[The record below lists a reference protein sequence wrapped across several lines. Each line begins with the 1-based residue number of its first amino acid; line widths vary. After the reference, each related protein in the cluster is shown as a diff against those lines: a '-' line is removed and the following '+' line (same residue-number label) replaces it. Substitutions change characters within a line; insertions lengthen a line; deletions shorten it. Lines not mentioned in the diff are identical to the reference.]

1 MRTKNTARGG
11 IFCLVLPQ
19 AYVFY
24 YLSPLILHKQTE
36 SMSQLNDDKV
46 MGTAGDLPINENLTN
61 PPKGHPPGLYWLFF
75 AEMWERFCYY
85 GMRALLVL
93 YLTKTLLVADEK
105 TFAIY
110 GAYTALVYAVTV
122 LGGKLADNLLGY
134 RYAVIMGG
142 ILMAIGE
149 FMILGGGEFWL
160 LMGMAVIIS
169 GNGYFKANI
178 SSIVGRLYPD
188 GDPRRDSGFTIFY
201 IGINLGAFLATTVVA
216 EVGAKF
222 GYEYGFGLAGI
233 GMVLGAI
240 VFIFGQKHYEGHG
253 LPPNKEKLMKP
264 VVGPLN
270 RFHLTI
276 LATIAVV
283 PLFYLL
289 LSNSSIVG
297 YLLVA
302 TAAYVLYLLINAGIK
317 GGTVLRDRM
326 IILVLLMF
334 FNIVFWACFE
344 QAGSSLTLFA
354 DRNIDRVVFGYEMG
368 AATTQFFNPLY
379 ILIFGSIFS
388 VMWIK
393 LSKIGK
399 NPNIPMKFGLG
410 IVQLGLGYLIVWLCS
425 GLVSPEYK
433 LPLFTLVFLYMLHTT
448 GELFLSPIGLSMVT
462 KLAPKE
468 MTGTVMG
475 AWFLSIAGANY
486 VAAILAQLTGAEH
499 GDSGVEATAQQ
510 TLTQYVDIYT
520 QMGLITVGIGLI
532 LVILSKPLNK
542 LMHGVT

>member
-1 MRTKNTARGG
+1 
-11 IFCLVLPQ
+11 
-19 AYVFY
+19 
-24 YLSPLILHKQTE
+24 
-36 SMSQLNDDKV
+36 MSQTHDDKEL
-46 MGTAGDLPINENLTN
+46 GTAGDLPIKENLN
-61 PPKGHPPGLYWLFF
+61 APPTGHPPGLYWLFF

-93 YLTKTLLVADEK
+93 YLTKTLMVADKE

-122 LGGKLADNLLGY
+122 LGGKLADSLLGY
-134 RYAVIMGG
+134 RIAVILGG
-142 ILMAIGE
+142 FLMAIGE

-160 LMGMAVIIS
+160 LMGMAVIIT
-169 GNGYFKANI
+169 GNGFFKANI
-178 SSIVGRLYPD
+178 SSIVGRLYED

-216 EVGAKF
+216 EVGNKF

-233 GMVLGAI
+233 GMLIGAV
-240 VFIFGQKHYEGHG
+240 VFIFGQKHYQGHG
-253 LPPNKEKLMKP
+253 FPPNKDRLMKAAF
-264 VVGPLN
+264 GPLS
-270 RFHLTI
+270 RLHIVILGT
-276 LATIAVV
+276 LATI
-283 PLFYLL
+283 PLFYFLL
-289 LSNSSIVG
+289 TNSEVVG
-297 YLLVA
+297 YLLAA
-302 TAAYVLYLLINAGIK
+302 TAIYVLYLLISAGIK
-317 GGTVLRDRM
+317 GGKVLRDRM
-326 IILVLLMF
+326 LILILLMF

-354 DRNIDRVVFGYEMG
+354 DRNIDRVVFGYTIG

-388 VMWIK
+388 VMWVK

-410 IVQLGLGYLIVWLCS
+410 IVQLGLGYLVVWLMS
-425 GLVSPEYK
+425 GFVSHEYT
-433 LPLFTLVFLYMLHTT
+433 LPLVTLVFLYMLHTT

-462 KLAPKE
+462 KLAPKH
-468 MTGTVMG
+468 MTGMVMG

-499 GDSGVEATAQQ
+499 GADGAEATAQQ
-510 TLTQYVDIYT
+510 SLNQYVDIYT

-532 LVILSKPLNK
+532 LVIFSKPLNK
-542 LMHGVT
+542 LMHGVK

>member
-1 MRTKNTARGG
+1 
-11 IFCLVLPQ
+11 
-19 AYVFY
+19 
-24 YLSPLILHKQTE
+24 
-36 SMSQLNDDKV
+36 MSQEHDEKEY
-46 MGTAGDLPINENLTN
+46 GTAGDLPIQEDLSST
-61 PPKGHPPGLYWLFF
+61 PKGHPPGLYWLFF

-93 YLTKTLLVADEK
+93 YLTKTLLVADER

-122 LGGKLADNLLGY
+122 LGGKLADSLLGY
-134 RYAVIMGG
+134 RIAVIMGG
-142 ILMAIGE
+142 FLMAIGE

-188 GDPRRDSGFTIFY
+188 GDPRKDSGFTIFY

-216 EVGAKF
+216 EVGNRM

-233 GMVLGAI
+233 GMVVGAV

-253 LPPNKEKLMKP
+253 LPPDRDKLMKP
-264 VVGPLN
+264 AFGPLS
-270 RFHLTI
+270 RLHVTI
-276 LATIAVV
+276 LATLAIIPVFYFLLNNSAMVGVLLGIVAAVM
-283 PLFYLL
+283 LFILL
-289 LSNSSIVG
+289 YEGV
-297 YLLVA
+297 
-302 TAAYVLYLLINAGIK
+302 K
-317 GGTVLRDRM
+317 GGKVLRDRM
-326 IILVLLMF
+326 IILILLMF

-354 DRNIDRVVFGYEMG
+354 DRNIDRVVFGTEIG

-388 VMWIK
+388 VMWIR
-393 LSKIGK
+393 LSKIGR

-410 IVQLGLGYLIVWLCS
+410 IVQLGCGYLVVWL
-425 GLVSPEYK
+425 VSSMGFVSAEYTM
-433 LPLFTLVFLYMLHTT
+433 PLFTLVFLYMLHTT

-462 KLAPKE
+462 KLAPKK
-468 MTGTVMG
+468 MTGMVMG

-499 GDSGVEATAQQ
+499 EGGEGIVAGPQE

-520 QMGLITVGIGLI
+520 QMGLITVGIGLV

>member
-1 MRTKNTARGG
+1 
-11 IFCLVLPQ
+11 
-19 AYVFY
+19 
-24 YLSPLILHKQTE
+24 
-36 SMSQLNDDKV
+36 MSQQHDDKEL
-46 MGTAGDLPINENLTN
+46 GTSGDLPINETSNVPVT
-61 PPKGHPPGLYWLFF
+61 GHPPGLYWLFF

-93 YLTKTLLVADEK
+93 YLTKTLMVADAR

-122 LGGKLADNLLGY
+122 LGGKLADSLLGY
-134 RYAVIMGG
+134 RIAVIMGG
-142 ILMAIGE
+142 FLMALGE

-178 SSIVGRLYPD
+178 SSIVGRLYAD

-216 EVGAKF
+216 EVGNRL

-233 GMVLGAI
+233 GMVLGAV
-240 VFIFGQKHYEGHG
+240 VFMFGQKHYEGHG
-253 LPPNKEKLMKP
+253 LPPDRDKLLKP
-264 VVGPLN
+264 AFGPLS
-270 RFHLTI
+270 RLHVVI
-276 LATIAVV
+276 LATLAVIPV
-283 PLFYLL
+283 FYLL
-289 LSNSSIVG
+289 LNNSAAVG
-297 YLLVA
+297 VLLGLVA
-302 TAAYVLYLLINAGIK
+302 AIMLFILLYEGFK
-317 GGTVLRDRM
+317 GGAVLRDRM
-326 IILVLLMF
+326 IILILLMF

-354 DRNIDRVVFGYEMG
+354 DRNVNRHVFGTEIG

-388 VMWIK
+388 VMWVK

-410 IVQLGLGYLIVWLCS
+410 IVQLGLGYLVVQAMMPFV
-425 GLVSPEYK
+425 GADYK
-433 LPLFTLVFLYMLHTT
+433 MPLLTLVFLYMLHTT

-462 KLAPKE
+462 KLAPKH
-468 MTGTVMG
+468 MTGMVMG

-486 VAAILAQLTGAEH
+486 VAAILAQLTGAGH
-499 GDSGVEATAQQ
+499 GEGGGAVEASAEQ
-510 TLTQYVDIYT
+510 TLHQYVDIYT
-520 QMGLITVGIGLI
+520 QMGMITVGIGLV

>member
-1 MRTKNTARGG
+1 M
-11 IFCLVLPQ
+11 
-19 AYVFY
+19 
-24 YLSPLILHKQTE
+24 SDLH
-36 SMSQLNDDKV
+36 DDKEL
-46 MGTAGDLPINENLTN
+46 GTSGDLPIKEDTSIPLT
-61 PPKGHPPGLYWLFF
+61 GHPPGLYWLFF

-93 YLTKTLLVADEK
+93 YLTKTLMVADAR

-122 LGGKLADNLLGY
+122 LGGKLADSLLGY
-134 RYAVIMGG
+134 RIAVILGG
-142 ILMAIGE
+142 FLMAVGE

-160 LMGMAVIIS
+160 LMGMAVIIT

-216 EVGAKF
+216 QVGESY

-233 GMVLGAI
+233 GMLIGAV
-240 VFIFGQKHYEGHG
+240 VFIFGQKHYQGHG
-253 LPPNKEKLMKP
+253 LPPDREKLMKP
-264 VVGPLN
+264 MVGPLN
-270 RFHLTI
+270 RLHVTI
-276 LATIAVV
+276 LATLCVIPVFFFLLTHSDIVGWLLGATAAFV
-283 PLFYLL
+283 LYLL
-289 LSNSSIVG
+289 LS
-297 YLLVA
+297 
-302 TAAYVLYLLINAGIK
+302 AGFK
-317 GGTVLRDRM
+317 GGKVLRDRM
-326 IILVLLMF
+326 IVLILLMF

-354 DRNIDRVVFGYEMG
+354 DRNIDRVIFGWEMG

-388 VMWIK
+388 VMWVK

-410 IVQLGLGYLIVWLCS
+410 IVQLGLGYLVVWLFS
-425 GLVSPEYK
+425 GMVDAEYR
-433 LPLFTLVFLYMLHTT
+433 LPLFTLVLLYMLHTT

-462 KLAPKE
+462 KLAPKQ
-468 MTGTVMG
+468 MTGMVMG

-499 GDSGVEATAQQ
+499 GADGLEATASE

-520 QMGLITVGIGLI
+520 QMGLITVGIGLV

-542 LMHGVT
+542 LMHGVV

>member
-1 MRTKNTARGG
+1 
-11 IFCLVLPQ
+11 
-19 AYVFY
+19 
-24 YLSPLILHKQTE
+24 
-36 SMSQLNDDKV
+36 MSQLNDDKV
-46 MGTAGDLPINENLTN
+46 MGTAGDLPIKEDLTN

-169 GNGYFKANI
+169 GNGYFKTNI

-240 VFIFGQKHYEGHG
+240 VFVFGQKHYEGHG

-264 VVGPLN
+264 IAGPLN

-276 LATIAVV
+276 LATIAVI

-289 LSNSSIVG
+289 LSNSSVVG
-297 YLLVA
+297 YLLIA

-499 GDSGVEATAQQ
+499 GDSGVEANAQQ

-520 QMGLITVGIGLI
+520 QMGLITVGIGLV

-542 LMHGVT
+542 LMHGVK

>member
-1 MRTKNTARGG
+1 
-11 IFCLVLPQ
+11 
-19 AYVFY
+19 
-24 YLSPLILHKQTE
+24 
-36 SMSQLNDDKV
+36 MSQTHDDKEL
-46 MGTAGDLPINENLTN
+46 GTAGDLPIKETTAT
-61 PPKGHPPGLYWLFF
+61 PVKGHPPGLYWLFF

-85 GMRALLVL
+85 GMRGLLVL
-93 YLTKTLLVADEK
+93 YLTKTLMVADKE

-122 LGGKLADNLLGY
+122 LGGKLADSLLGY
-134 RYAVIMGG
+134 RIAVIMGG
-142 ILMAIGE
+142 FLMAVGE

-160 LMGMAVIIS
+160 LMGMAVIIT
-169 GNGYFKANI
+169 GNGFFKANI
-178 SSIVGRLYPD
+178 SSIVGRLYED

-233 GMVLGAI
+233 GMLIGAV
-240 VFIFGQKHYEGHG
+240 VFIFGQKHYQGHG
-253 LPPNKEKLMKP
+253 FPPDKDKLMKP
-264 VVGPLN
+264 SFGPLS
-270 RFHLTI
+270 RLHIVILGT
-276 LATIAVV
+276 LATI

-289 LSNSSIVG
+289 LNNSDIVG
-297 YLLVA
+297 YLLA
-302 TAAYVLYLLINAGIK
+302 GTAAYVLYLLLFAGIK
-317 GGTVLRDRM
+317 GGKVLRDRM
-326 IILVLLMF
+326 IILILLMF

-354 DRNIDRVVFGYEMG
+354 DRNVNRVVFGYTIG

-388 VMWIK
+388 VMWVK

-410 IVQLGLGYLIVWLCS
+410 IVQLGLGYLVVWLMS
-425 GLVSPEYK
+425 GFVSPEYT
-433 LPLFTLVFLYMLHTT
+433 LPLVTLVFLYMLHTT

-462 KLAPKE
+462 KLAPKH
-468 MTGTVMG
+468 MTGMVMG

-499 GDSGVEATAQQ
+499 GADGVEATAQQ
-510 TLTQYVDIYT
+510 SLNQYVDIYT
-520 QMGLITVGIGLI
+520 QMGLITVGIGLL
-532 LVILSKPLNK
+532 LVIISKPLNK
-542 LMHGVT
+542 LMHGVK

>member
-1 MRTKNTARGG
+1 
-11 IFCLVLPQ
+11 
-19 AYVFY
+19 
-24 YLSPLILHKQTE
+24 
-36 SMSQLNDDKV
+36 MSQTHDDKEL
-46 MGTAGDLPINENLTN
+46 GTSGDLPINESVGTA
-61 PPKGHPPGLYWLFF
+61 PTGHPPGLYWLFF

-93 YLTKTLLVADEK
+93 YLTKTLMVADKE

-122 LGGKLADNLLGY
+122 LGGKLADSLLGY
-134 RYAVIMGG
+134 RIAVIIGG
-142 ILMAIGE
+142 FLMAIGE
-149 FMILGGGEFWL
+149 FMILGGSQFWL

-216 EVGAKF
+216 EVGNKF

-233 GMVLGAI
+233 GMLIGAF

-253 LPPNKEKLMKP
+253 LPPDRDKLMKP
-264 VVGPLN
+264 AFGPLS
-270 RFHLTI
+270 RLHIVI
-276 LATIAVV
+276 LGTLAVIPV
-283 PLFYLL
+283 FYLL
-289 LSNSSIVG
+289 LTNTDVVG
-297 YLLVA
+297 YLLGA
-302 TAAYVLYLLINAGIK
+302 TAAYVLYLLLSAGIK
-317 GGTVLRDRM
+317 GGKVLRDRM
-326 IILVLLMF
+326 LILILLMF

-354 DRNIDRVVFGYEMG
+354 DRNINRVVFGYEIG

-388 VMWIK
+388 VMWVK

-410 IVQLGLGYLIVWLCS
+410 IVQLGLGYLVVWLMS
-425 GLVSPEYK
+425 GFVSPEYT
-433 LPLFTLVFLYMLHTT
+433 LPLATLVFLYMLHTT

-462 KLAPKE
+462 KLAPKQ
-468 MTGTVMG
+468 MTGMVMG

-499 GDSGVEATAQQ
+499 GAEGAEATAAES
-510 TLTQYVDIYT
+510 LTQYVDIYT
-520 QMGLITVGIGLI
+520 QMGLITVGIGLV
-532 LVILSKPLNK
+532 LVIFSKPLNK